1 MRYKTAGESG
11 VDARKADCAGPVLQK
26 NGAPHPPS
34 GRPWY
39 GGVAERGKV
48 SCRNRGRSAACGPV
62 TVVREITMQSDPVYW
77 IHIGLPK
84 TATTTIQYF
93 LAGHR
98 DALLQ
103 RGVLYPRSIARGG
116 RGAQLHHALGVDV
129 EPESFPWLAGM
140 RQRFAGTDIVASL
153 LEEVDRAKPKT
164 VILSS
169 EALAFMR
176 RPNLLRRALPG
187 CEVRILVYLRRQDSF
202 LASFYN
208 QLIKSRLYAATFEEF
223 LRQSAAGAIDLRQ
236 FQIPLA
242 MCHYDRLLE
251 LWSAA
256 FGRDNILPGVF
267 EDCELPAGLLGDFA
281 AKTGID
287 IAGLAMPGAD
297 TNPALQLAVLPLK
310 RRVNGLLASEE
321 ERIHAELMFT
331 ACSSGRNAMTPSPD
345 DVAKDMARRLGL
357 LAAYRDGN
365 NRVAKDY
372 FVGRSSL
379 FREPDERDSL
389 LPDANEMDWQGPS
402 RDAAV
407 HVIAE
412 LVASGAQSVISS
424 GLPIPENDATRDQA
438 E

>member
-1 MRYKTAGESG
+1 
-11 VDARKADCAGPVLQK
+11 
-26 NGAPHPPS
+26 
-34 GRPWY
+34 
-39 GGVAERGKV
+39 
-48 SCRNRGRSAACGPV
+48 
-62 TVVREITMQSDPVYW
+62 
-77 IHIGLPK
+77 LPK
-84 TATTTIQYF
+84 TATTTIQHF
-93 LAGHR
+93 LTVHR

-103 RGVLYPRSIARGG
+103 RGVLYPRSIARGE
-116 RGAQLHHALGVDV
+116 RGAQQHGALGVAV
-129 EPESFPWLAGM
+129 EPESLPWLAGM
-140 RQRFAGTDIVASL
+140 RQRFGGTDIFASL
-153 LEEVDRAKPKT
+153 LEEVDRTKSET

-176 RPNLLRRALPG
+176 RPNLLRQALRG
-187 CEVRILVYLRRQDSF
+187 CEVRILVYLRRQDNF

-223 LRQSAAGAIDLRQ
+223 LRQNAADAIDLRQ
-236 FQIPLA
+236 FQMTLA

-267 EDCELPAGLLGDFA
+267 EDCELPAGLLRDFA

-297 TNPALQLAVLPLK
+297 TNPALRLAVLPLK

-331 ACSSGRNAMTPSPD
+331 ACSSHRNAMTPSPD
-345 DVAKDMARRLGL
+345 DVAKNMARRLAL

-365 NRVAKDY
+365 DRVARDY
-372 FVGRSSL
+372 FAGRPSL

-407 HVIAE
+407 QVIAE
-412 LVASGAQSVISS
+412 LVASGSRSVAPS
-424 GLPIPENDATRDQA
+424 GNPVSENAAAKD
-438 E
+438 